1 MTRAIR
7 YRYLARSR
15 PGSRPQLVSNAF
27 RADATALSTSASPA
41 WATLARG
48 SSEAGLSVVKCSPL
62 AGGTNCP
69 STNRLYS
76 RWMVT
81 ISRDSGAGAYSQSV
95 PDVVVLTLATVRWPP
110 LCFLPPSRALRL
122 VAPEARHATRGR
134 RVLGAGTPQ
143 RRCGVRPG

>member
-1 MTRAIR
+1 MARAIR

-27 RADATALSTSASPA
+27 RAAATARSMSASPA
-41 WATLARG
+41 WATRARG
-48 SSEAGLSVVKCSPL
+48 SSEAGLSVVKDSPV
-62 AGGTNCP
+62 AGGTNSP

-95 PDVVVLTLATVRWPP
+95 PGFVLTLVTVRWPP
-110 LCFLPPSRALRL
+110 LCLLFAPLAALRL
-122 VAPEARHATRGR
+122 VVPEARHATRGR
-134 RVLGAGTPQ
+134 RVNQG
-143 RRCGVRPG
+143 